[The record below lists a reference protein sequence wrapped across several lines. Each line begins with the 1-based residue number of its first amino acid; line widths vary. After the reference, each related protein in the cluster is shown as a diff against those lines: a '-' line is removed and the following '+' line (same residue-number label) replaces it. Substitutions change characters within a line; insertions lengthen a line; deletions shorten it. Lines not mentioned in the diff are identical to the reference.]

1 MANAPVNATG
11 WSELMD
17 GNMVHAVYT
26 MFDTAFGGMGIVI
39 ILLFFVYQLM
49 LYWKTRNLTLM
60 WIIGIL
66 FVALYSISSI
76 YEPFAMRI
84 IFLIL
89 VLELGGILYLVLF
102 AKWKKEK

>member
-17 GNMVHAVYT
+17 GNMINAVYV
-26 MFDTAFGGMGIVI
+26 MFDTAFGSMGLVIV
-39 ILLFFVYQLM
+39 LLFLVYQLM

-60 WIIGIL
+60 WVIGVF
-66 FVALYSISSI
+66 FVALYSISSF
-76 YEPFAMRI
+76 YEKFSMNI

-89 VLELGGILYLVLF
+89 VLELGGILFLILF
-102 AKWKKEK
+102 KK